1 MTITMR
7 DNTVGYNDDNLT
19 IVCTGKDGYIHRYG
33 ELIDDLKVLGKEA
46 FCDGDEF
53 EEFEFKVYFK

>member
-7 DNTVGYNDDNLT
+7 DNTVVYNDDSLT

-33 ELIDDLKVLGKEA
+33 ELIDDLKVLGREA
-46 FCDGDEF
+46 FSDGDEF
-53 EEFEFKVYFK
+53 EEFEFKVYIK